1 MKRNKKGFTLI
12 ELLAVLVVL
21 AILAL
26 ITVPIVLN
34 IINQAREKARLRSM
48 EGYAKAVESA
58 VYVFEMENPNIPE
71 SSITLS
77 NGKVTSTSDS
87 TKVVDIQYSGSDV
100 TGCTLNLSNNQ
111 VELSGCTI
119 DNDTNNSN
127 YYHYYDGQ
135 GHSSAKQSTSSSTD
149 STEQES

>member
-1 MKRNKKGFTLI
+1 MKENKKGFTLI

-58 VYVFEMENPNIPE
+58 VYVFEMENPTIPE

-77 NGKVTSTSDS
+77 NGKITSTSDS
-87 TKVVDIQYSGSDV
+87 SKVVDIQYSGSDV
-100 TGCTLNLSNNQ
+100 TGCTLNLSDNQ
-111 VELSGCTI
+111 VELSGCSI
-119 DNDTNNSN
+119 DSNNN
-127 YYHYYDGQ
+127 HGDYYHYYDGEGRDQ
-135 GHSSAKQSTSSSTD
+135 AKSAETSATNG
-149 STEQES
+149 